1 MPRICFLPDSPIDE
15 EGNTFRAL
23 LAELGLNECD
33 VEIGADPEAGGY
45 DYVAFVGKER
55 ARARFGDGTRTGR
68 QEEKL
73 GGGAVFVL
81 PSTALKH
88 RGRFFQGVWVEF
100 ASLVLGRDLAVRDE
114 FKGLAPAEIKRQLDE
129 RRFPFAVLAA
139 NLVYDFNIG
148 TLIRNANAFLAR
160 EILIYGRRR
169 YDRRAAMGAHH
180 YMDIEFL
187 SDPAA
192 LDAHIESRGYHVVV
206 FEETPDATPIAE
218 FEWPQDPLMVFGQEG
233 PGVPDILLARADSR
247 VSIPLYGSM
256 RSINVGVAS
265 GIAMNDWHS
274 KRG

>member
-1 MPRICFLPDSPIDE
+1 V
-15 EGNTFRAL
+15 T
-23 LAELGLNECD
+23 ELGLDTCD
-33 VEIGADPEAGGY
+33 ITIGADPEAEAF

-55 ARARFGDGTRTGR
+55 ARERFGDGARTGR
-68 QEEKL
+68 QDARL
-73 GGGAVFVL
+73 GGGEVYVL

-100 ASLVLGRDLAVRDE
+100 ASRALGRDLAVRDE
-114 FKGLAPAEIKRQLDE
+114 FKGLAPGEIKKRLDT
-129 RRFPFAVLAA
+129 RRFPFSVLAA

-160 EILIYGRRR
+160 EIVIYGRRR

-187 SDPAA
+187 ADAAA
-192 LDAHIESRGYHVVV
+192 LDAHIEARGHQVVV
-206 FEETPDATPIAE
+206 FEETASSTPIAE
-218 FEWPQDPLMVFGQEG
+218 FEWPANPLMVFGQEG
-233 PGVPDILLARADSR
+233 PGVPDILLERADSR

-265 GIAMNDWHS
+265 GIAMHDWHC
-274 KRG
+274 KQR